1 MKSSKLILGALLIIV
16 AAGIFSFKAF
26 FSGSVKGTVTPAD
39 GATRAWIV
47 SATDTLKSPIANGSF
62 EIPGVKPGMYKVII
76 EAKPPYK
83 NVSKDG
89 VNVIDGQT
97 SDVGEIKLSQ

>member
-1 MKSSKLILGALLIIV
+1 MKISKFILGALGI
-16 AAGIFSFKAF
+16 ATAGLFSFNILF
-26 FSGSVKGTVTPAD
+26 NGTVKGTVTPAD
-39 GATRAWIV
+39 GATRAWII

-62 EIPGVKPGMYKVII
+62 EIPGVKPGTYKVII

-83 NVSKDG
+83 NVSKDDIT
-89 VNVIDGQT
+89 VVDGQT